1 MNQAED
7 PGAFTKQVR
16 GVAPSVCLLGLTSI
30 LRILQ
35 IAEIPREHQTLETV
49 RNGDGVSGWGSRWEV
64 VWGGLCRS
72 TVGRARAPLLESLGW
87 RGRYRWGGGSSWRQ
101 LRPALYLGRV
111 GGCRLGDFTG
121 SGSPFQAP
129 KYLLHLLPGASRL
142 SENSFPF
149 TSEGE
154 SEAPRGVRAEVD
166 PISFPSRSRCS
177 EMCRPD
183 CAGLTDRRPGPL
195 GLLGKQRGAKGS

>member
-72 TVGRARAPLLESLGW
+72 TVGRARAPLLESLAW
-87 RGRYRWGGGSSWRQ
+87 RGAVSVGRRLQLEAAETGFIFREGRW
-101 LRPALYLGRV
+101 LPTGRFH
-111 GGCRLGDFTG
+111 RLWGPLP
-121 SGSPFQAP
+121 SPEIP
-129 KYLLHLLPGASRL
+129 PPPASR
-142 SENSFPF
+142 
-149 TSEGE
+149 
-154 SEAPRGVRAEVD
+154 RQ
-166 PISFPSRSRCS
+166 PS
-177 EMCRPD
+177 
-183 CAGLTDRRPGPL
+183 L
-195 GLLGKQRGAKGS
+195 